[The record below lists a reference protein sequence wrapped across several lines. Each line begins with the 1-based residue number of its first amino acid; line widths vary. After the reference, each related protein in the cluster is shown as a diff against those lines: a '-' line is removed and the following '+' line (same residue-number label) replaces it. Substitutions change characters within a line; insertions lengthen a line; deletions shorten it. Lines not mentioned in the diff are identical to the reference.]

1 MKDLRSQLAAA
12 FGEPPPPAPT
22 DAVSPESPVDP
33 LAQGILAEG
42 AHLDSPWIA
51 RLRVLSRSVPGSP
64 GLGDNRKLAH
74 AQQITAQVM
83 RELKKV
89 QRQGASKELGK
100 LRDDWLAQREK
111 AAWAAVKLR
120 FAERGLSEKA
130 YRSLKQE
137 GIDPVSVL
145 QRLGQIDPA
154 ELESAGAARLK
165 ALLSP

>member
-1 MKDLRSQLAAA
+1 MKDLRSQLQAAYGPA
-12 FGEPPPPAPT
+12 ATPPPTAT
-22 DAVSPESPVDP
+22 APESPADDP

-42 AHLDSPWIA
+42 AHLHSPWIE
-51 RLRVLSRSVPGSP
+51 RLQVLIRSLSAAPK
-64 GLGDNRKLAH
+64 LGDNRKLAH

-89 QRQGASKELGK
+89 QRQGAAKELGK

-137 GIDPVSVL
+137 GADPVAVL
-145 QRLGQIDPA
+145 QRLGQVDPA
-154 ELESAGAARLK
+154 ELEAMGAARLK